1 MLVQINKNKDILV
14 MKNYTNLNRLYD
26 SHNEDD
32 MVIGTTGDFG
42 DVEIKQDFATPGWLS
57 AKDMPGWKELMSMTV
72 QEVLDKVGSLDTRG
86 DAEYE
91 VLEEA
96 LKAVCPKICSG
107 SYDSDTDL
115 DSPDS
120 VEVDDEKGD
129 IPTELEDT
137 ASQLPVWSEDDDD
150 EDLENFEF

>member
-1 MLVQINKNKDILV
+1 

-32 MVIGTTGDFG
+32 MVVGTSGDFG
-42 DVEIKQDFATPGWLS
+42 DVEIQGADTSGW
-57 AKDMPGWKELMSMTV
+57 GELMSMTV
-72 QEVLDKVGSLDTRG
+72 QEMLDKVGALDTRG

-91 VLEEA
+91 VLEA
-96 LKAVCPKICSG
+96 SLKAVCPKICSG
-107 SYDSDTDL
+107 SYDNDTDL

-120 VEVDDEKGD
+120 VEVDDETSD
-129 IPTELEDT
+129 LPTELEDT
-137 ASQLPVWSEDDDD
+137 ANQFPTWSEESDK